1 MFKEW
6 TAVLKWMTVIVACAV
21 FTLGA
26 STALHTF
33 PPGIL
38 QALREN
44 SYANAA
50 LAAFA
55 GGVLAFMCTLGWYF
69 FGLIRQPFM
78 RKPIVE
84 DMANHIAFFNDA
96 KDRLSG
102 IFITL
107 FFAALAG
114 AAFFSS
120 ASETRKESAYLFVLA
135 FSFFIV
141 FFAGLHIR
149 GWLVQK
155 LRSS

>member
-6 TAVLKWMTVIVACAV
+6 TAVLKWMTVSVACVV

-26 STALHTF
+26 STALQTF
-33 PPGIL
+33 FPDIL

-55 GGVLAFMCTLGWYF
+55 GSVFAFMCTLGWYF
-69 FGLIRQPFM
+69 FGLLRQPFV

-84 DMANHIAFFNDA
+84 DMARHIAFFNDA
-96 KDRLSG
+96 KDRLAG

-107 FFAALAG
+107 FFAASAA
-114 AAFFSS
+114 AAFFFR
-120 ASETRKESAYLFVLA
+120 AAA
-135 FSFFIV
+135 
-141 FFAGLHIR
+141 
-149 GWLVQK
+149 
-155 LRSS
+155 